1 MSVIIGRELKTTSSS
16 SHHFKIYKLTSLSA
30 LLVLLELV
38 ALEKEEREM
47 STVTA
52 INSDVTPAATAGQ
65 PALPSPAV

>member
-1 MSVIIGRELKTTSSS
+1 MNIISVVIIVLIEFNLV
-16 SHHFKIYKLTSLSA
+16 IYRLTSLSA

-52 INSDVTPAATAGQ
+52 INSDVTPAATDGQ
-65 PALPSPAV
+65 PALPPDA